1 MNSEQKNLPLQ
12 SDHRSLITVH
22 AFQRMSTAPRDIFI
36 FPLHTVL
43 FPDGVLPLKV
53 FEQRYI
59 ELTKTCLRDNAPFGV
74 CLIREGREVGA
85 AAVPEAVGCLATI
98 TQWDMPQL
106 GLFHLVTRGGE
117 RFRIMQTRIARN
129 GLMSADVE
137 MFPAEAPTAMD
148 DQCREVLSLIIEK
161 VGSHNFPAPI
171 RFDDAAWVAFR
182 LAEILP
188 IDMSV
193 KQQLLELQ
201 DGTERFAR
209 LRGILVEQGLA

>member
-1 MNSEQKNLPLQ
+1 VNSEQKNLPLQ

-106 GLFHLVTRGGE
+106 GLFQLVTRGGE
-117 RFRIMQTRIARN
+117 RFCILKTRVAPN

-137 MFPAEAPTAMD
+137 MFAAEVPAAMD
-148 DQCREVLSLIIEK
+148 HSCREVLNLIIEK
-161 VGSHNFPAPI
+161 VGSENFPAPI
-171 RFDDAAWVAFR
+171 KLDDTAWVAYR

-188 IDMSV
+188 IDVTV
-193 KQQLLELQ
+193 KQQLLELR

-209 LRGILVEQGLA
+209 LRRILVEQGLA